1 VTGAIK
7 VGGFIF
13 VMKSLPY
20 FKFIPASW
28 DNGNI
33 QMCSRESKGLFIDL
47 CAMYWSRLGELPY
60 ALALQKLCN
69 GNANALQE
77 LFNNEI
83 IVLNDDQIII
93 EFLDEQLNEFKK
105 TSKKRSQAA
114 NKRWGSNDA
123 DANALQMQSKSN
135 AIKIRE
141 EKIREDNKDVN
152 NQSEIIALYDRFL
165 KEIENG
171 SHQIVLERIKM
182 QLKLESLKSLS
193 NQFNTHL
200 LAENILHP
208 STQKFLAHF
217 KNWLNSMDAKGR
229 LEEYKTIRKG
239 SL

>member
-1 VTGAIK
+1 MN
-7 VGGFIF
+7 VGGIFF
-13 VMKSLPY
+13 VMKTLPY

-47 CAMYWSRLGELPY
+47 CGMYWSRLGELPY

-69 GNANALQE
+69 GDANALQE
-77 LFNNEI
+77 LCNNQI
-83 IVLNDDQIII
+83 ITINDDQITI

-114 NKRWGSNDA
+114 NKRWASNDV

-141 EKIREDNKDVN
+141 EKIREDNKDAN
-152 NQSEIIALYDRFL
+152 NESEIIALYDRFL

-171 SHQIVLERIKM
+171 EHKIVLERIKM

-200 LAENILHP
+200 LAENILHI

-229 LEEYKTIRKG
+229 LEEYKTIRRG
-239 SL
+239 AL